1 MSLESVDHGN
11 RNVLILSFSV
21 YVRLSILTFQYR
33 LWYSIYFPQWC
44 LLKDIICFFLIKFN
58 FIIVCFLFFYK
69 TFFTE
74 ILVAFSYKKKYFS
87 TMHFYLLY
95 VKTFITVVP
104 LWKKQPSVTYFMFYV
119 IFPTNLFSSV
129 YIPDYNHFLVRYWFF
144 LLYFNSVFCLCYT
157 SLQFF

>member
-21 YVRLSILTFQYR
+21 YVRLFILTFQYR
-33 LWYSIYFPQWC
+33 LWYSIYFPHWC

-74 ILVAFSYKKKYFS
+74 ILVAFSYKKKNI
-87 TMHFYLLY
+87 LALC
-95 VKTFITVVP
+95 TFICCMSR
-104 LWKKQPSVTYFMFYV
+104 L
-119 IFPTNLFSSV
+119 SSQ
-129 YIPDYNHFLVRYWFF
+129 
-144 LLYFNSVFCLCYT
+144 LYHYERS
-157 SLQFF
+157 SLQSLTLCSMSYFPQIYFRLFIFLTIITF